1 MHSCKTDSFWSPNP
15 STSIIFS
22 RFFWIFWREFG
33 NKPRFPCV
41 VILKL
46 MKTNKMRHNLV
57 NLGGSAHA
65 LAIQIMGNS
74 ADGADA
80 VQDALTTVLEKP
92 DAYQAAKGPL
102 KPWFMHM
109 VRNRCIDLL
118 RRRRPS
124 SAEVEQLVD
133 PAAGPEKTAEIA
145 DRDRALK
152 QALASLDADQ
162 RQIVVLRDYME
173 LSYGEIADVLDIAP
187 GTVMSRLHRARVA
200 LGAAYR
206 KHND

>member
-1 MHSCKTDSFWSPNP
+1 
-15 STSIIFS
+15 
-22 RFFWIFWREFG
+22 
-33 NKPRFPCV
+33 
-41 VILKL
+41 
-46 MKTNKMRHNLV
+46 MKTNEMRHELE
-57 NLGGSAHA
+57 NLGGGAHA

-74 ADGADA
+74 ADAADA

-102 KPWFMHM
+102 KPWFMRM

-124 SAEVEQLVD
+124 SAEVELLVD
-133 PAAGPEKTAEIA
+133 PAAGPEKEADLA

-152 QALASLDADQ
+152 QALASLDPDQ
-162 RQIVVLRDYME
+162 RQIVVLRDYMD

-187 GTVMSRLHRARVA
+187 GTVMSRLHRARGA
-200 LGAAYR
+200 LGEAYR